1 MTGATKVFCMTCSTQ
16 GELIAGEVHL
26 PCGHSDK
33 FFVPFNDARTD
44 RQKLLWEKLG
54 PPLYYCSNCLL
65 AVKVKAREG
74 QEPLVERPC
83 KADCGHQIMAPRKA
97 ITAGA
102 GGLSFVNKVRQRK
115 DQLAA
120 ALTGR
125 CV

>member
-1 MTGATKVFCMTCSTQ
+1 MDQ
-16 GELIAGEVHL
+16 
-26 PCGHSDK
+26 
-33 FFVPFNDARTD
+33 RTPLE
-44 RQKLLWEKLG
+44 RTLWEKLG
-54 PPLYYCSNCLL
+54 PPLYYCSDCLR
-65 AVKVKAREG
+65 AVKVEPREG
-74 QEPLVERPC
+74 KEPLVERPC

-115 DQLAA
+115 DQIAA